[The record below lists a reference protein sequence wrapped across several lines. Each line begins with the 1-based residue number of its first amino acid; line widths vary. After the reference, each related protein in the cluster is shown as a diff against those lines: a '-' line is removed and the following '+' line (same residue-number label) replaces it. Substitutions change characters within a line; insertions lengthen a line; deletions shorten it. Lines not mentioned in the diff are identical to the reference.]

1 MILHNPWAELAIIVA
16 AAGIAVALVLWYLAV
31 IRPDRQAKRDATWPP
46 EHTQLIGRIGEGPG
60 DRDDPPDELV
70 DAFADLRDSVMAADH
85 PDFPIVG
92 GELGSPGRHR
102 YRATARGQRRPIG
115 YGGRR

>member
-16 AAGIAVALVLWYLAV
+16 AAGIAVALVLWYVAV
-31 IRPDRQAKRDATWPP
+31 IRPDRQAKRGASFPIRALPDGTAYV
-46 EHTQLIGRIGEGPG
+46 G
-60 DRDDPPDELV
+60 DDDPPDELV